1 MMVFQM
7 RFHYQDSLRV
17 PSLAGIISLCVLA
30 PKKVDLGDEQGDQAL
45 KAGLEPSY
53 PPLPVKKRFLV
64 SVSQAALKG

>member
-7 RFHYQDSLRV
+7 RFHYQDSLGV
-17 PSLAGIISLCVLA
+17 PSLADIISSCVLA

-45 KAGLEPSY
+45 KAGLEPSH
-53 PPLPVKKRFLV
+53 PPLPKKRFLV